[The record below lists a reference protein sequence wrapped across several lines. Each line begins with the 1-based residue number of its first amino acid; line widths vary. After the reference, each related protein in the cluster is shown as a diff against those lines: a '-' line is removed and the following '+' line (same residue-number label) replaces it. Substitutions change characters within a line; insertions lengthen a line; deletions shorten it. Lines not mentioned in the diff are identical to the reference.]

1 MGRKKVEMKRI
12 EDKSTRQVTFS
23 KRRGGLIKKARD
35 LSVLCDVQVA
45 LIVFSSRGKPYEFS
59 FGNSLAKILYHYR
72 RQTEPKEMVTTDGC
86 EAESRFGSF
95 RTCSELVQ
103 IVNRQ
108 DLEEPYVDQVSENDL
123 IQLENQIDVALRQIR
138 SRKTQLIV
146 QSITALREKVVLGR
160 TILTITT
167 KTAGGLLR
175 IAYQLLVLKQE
186 RLLKEENE
194 ALAKKIAATPTDGN
208 TAYKVVT
215 GSSDLSDNYKND
227 SSQRPVFQFL

>member
-86 EAESRFGSF
+86 EAEVIAVAF
-95 RTCSELVQ
+95 L
-103 IVNRQ
+103 

-146 QSITALREKVVLGR
+146 QSITALREK
-160 TILTITT
+160 
-167 KTAGGLLR
+167 
-175 IAYQLLVLKQE
+175 E